1 MRKAC
6 CRAWC
11 RTSLVETEALALA
24 RRIAEGSPLSA
35 RFHKAALR
43 KLRGPLPVT
52 REEEAATSDFTR
64 TEDFR
69 NACRS
74 FLAKQRPVFQG
85 R

>member
-1 MRKAC
+1 M
-6 CRAWC
+6 
-11 RTSLVETEALALA
+11 ETEALALA

-52 REEEAATSDFTR
+52 RAEEAATSDFTL

-69 NACRS
+69 DACRA
-74 FLAKQRPVFQG
+74 FLAKEKPVFRG

>member
-1 MRKAC
+1 
-6 CRAWC
+6 
-11 RTSLVETEALALA
+11 VESESRALA

-35 RFHKAALR
+35 RYHKAALR

-52 REEEAATSDFTR
+52 RAEEAATSDFTL

-74 FLAKQRPVFQG
+74 FLTKEKPVFRG